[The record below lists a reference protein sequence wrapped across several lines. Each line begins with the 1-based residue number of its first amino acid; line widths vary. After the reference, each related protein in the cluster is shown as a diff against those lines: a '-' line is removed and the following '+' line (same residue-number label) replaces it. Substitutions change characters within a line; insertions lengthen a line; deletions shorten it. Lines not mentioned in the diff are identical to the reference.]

1 MDEFL
6 RLVDELRKRG
16 ATEIAMG
23 TYSARFNAPVLTP
36 MTQEAEVAFTP
47 PQLSQ
52 EELEALLYKETMNM

>member
-6 RLVDELRKRG
+6 KLVDELRKRG
-16 ATEIAMG
+16 ATEVSMG
-23 TYSARFNAPVLTP
+23 TYSARFNAPVLAP
-36 MTQEAEVAFTP
+36 VAQEAEVAFIP